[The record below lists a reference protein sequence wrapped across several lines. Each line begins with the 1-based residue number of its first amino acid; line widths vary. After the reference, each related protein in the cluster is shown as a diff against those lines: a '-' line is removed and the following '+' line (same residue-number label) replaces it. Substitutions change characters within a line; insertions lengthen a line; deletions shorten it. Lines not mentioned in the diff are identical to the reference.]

1 MGNRTHTAS
10 IHILDDDS
18 LLYLFYLH
26 RPFLL
31 GEDENDEARIMG
43 GNRQWADERWW
54 YQLAHVCQRWRSLI
68 LGSASYLGLSLV
80 CLEGTPVANMLTHSP
95 PLPLVIDYN
104 VEEYHDITAEDEEGM
119 IFALKQRDRVRR
131 VRLLMP
137 VTILRKLI
145 MIIDEEYPILEYI
158 VIMPRPQ
165 IEDMNPILTFP
176 ETLRAPHLRHLTMTG
191 ITLPIGSRLLT
202 AAVGLITLCLVMD
215 HPYTY
220 FHPNTLLRWLSF
232 MPQLETLV
240 IFFESTN
247 PNGDLEGQLTHTP
260 IIAPVAL
267 PNLRYFMFRGVSNE
281 LEALV
286 HQITIPRLEKLQIIF
301 FHQFTFFV
309 PHFLEFMNTTEN
321 LSFDSANF
329 EFSRRRVCMEVYSRY
344 PRGETKM
351 YALSITVYC
360 KHLDWQVSSMAQISS
375 SLSPMF
381 SAVKNLTLKYWKHS
395 RSYNE
400 VDPIEW
406 FKLFSSF
413 NGVRSLCIDDGLVE
427 ELSRCLQSDNNN
439 DFLPELKELAYSS
452 SGDTGDPF
460 TSFIDACQ
468 NAGRPVTLVRCSP
481 SSDPSPPS
489 VIV

>member
-18 LLYLFYLH
+18 LLYLFNLH

-131 VRLLMP
+131 IRLLMP

-145 MIIDEEYPILEYI
+145 MVVDEEYPILEYI

-165 IEDMNPILTFP
+165 IEDYSPILTFP
-176 ETLRAPHLRHLTMTG
+176 ETLQAPHLRHLTMTG
-191 ITLPIGSRLLT
+191 FTLPIGSRLLT
-202 AAVGLITLCLVMD
+202 DAVGLVTLCLIMD
-215 HPYTY
+215 HPHTY

-240 IFFESTN
+240 ILFVSTN

-260 IIAPVAL
+260 IIAPVTL
-267 PNLRYFMFRGVSNE
+267 PNLRYFMFGGVKDD

-286 HQITIPRLEKLQIIF
+286 HRIIIPCPLKLRLIF
-301 FHQFTFFV
+301 FHQFSFFV
-309 PHFLEFMNTTEN
+309 PRLLEFMNITEN
-321 LSFDSANF
+321 LSFDSVEF
-329 EFSRRRVCMEVYSRY
+329 EFSERQVYMEVY
-344 PRGETKM
+344 PRGETET
-351 YALSITVYC
+351 YALSITVNC
-360 KHLDWQVSSMAQISS
+360 QHLDWQVSSGLHGTNFQFAQANV
-375 SLSPMF
+375 L
-381 SAVKNLTLKYWKHS
+381 
-395 RSYNE
+395 
-400 VDPIEW
+400 
-406 FKLFSSF
+406 
-413 NGVRSLCIDDGLVE
+413 GDGK
-427 ELSRCLQSDNNN
+427 SH
-439 DFLPELKELAYSS
+439 P
-452 SGDTGDPF
+452 
-460 TSFIDACQ
+460 
-468 NAGRPVTLVRCSP
+468 
-481 SSDPSPPS
+481 
-489 VIV
+489 